1 MSVEDTVRGMWKALS
16 ARDYALAKSYLADDC
31 IYLDMPTGPTL
42 AARGPENIMKRIKI
56 AWDSLS
62 YYENFE
68 GVVVGNGC
76 DVLYEHS
83 EKWVWPSGETAT
95 LPFVTVHKVVNG
107 KITLW
112 KDYWD
117 MATLAGQAPPNWQED
132 LMKADMSWIFDAT
145 GLV

>member
-1 MSVEDTVRGMWKALS
+1 MSVEDTVRDLWKALS